1 MANKQRVCP
10 VCGTKIQDTNA
21 DKCPHCGEGLKQSLY
36 ICAWFWVMI
45 GVIVV
50 VLVGAI
56 VVQEITVYH
65 GAQETD
71 EDVLTPPTEHPHGA
85 QETDED
91 VLSEESVSY
100 SAVDLQTLFR
110 ELDENAN
117 RAKECYQNQYVQ
129 FEGKIVILDGDGAY
143 VRVKAANADAWN
155 APTVLCYVTDW
166 EQRAFLELASKGDRV
181 TVRGRI
187 TGVGQA
193 RGYTLKICEIE

>member
-10 VCGTKIQDTNA
+10 MCGTKIQDTNA

-71 EDVLTPPTEHPHGA
+71 EDVL
-85 QETDED
+85 
-91 VLSEESVSY
+91 SEESVSY

-129 FEGKIVILDGDGAY
+129 FEGQIVILDGDGAY